1 MELIKVC
8 DGRYVRVESVGAVD
22 VVRVLDENAKIRTTT
37 TTIMDLT
44 GQNVLSFIETEVSTV
59 IPNSYKYAV
68 MRDNFIHD
76 EVIAAIR
83 EERDAREW
91 VDPEE

>member
-1 MELIKVC
+1 MGLIKVR
-8 DGRYVRVESVGAVD
+8 DGGYVRVESVGAVNVD
-22 VVRVLDENAKIRTTT
+22 RVLDENAKIRTTT
-37 TTIMDLT
+37 TTIKDLT
-44 GQNVLSFIETEVSTV
+44 GQNVLSSIETEVSTV

-83 EERDAREW
+83 EKRDALEW